1 MIYYE
6 VVYGNDTPKDPT
18 ENSNVYDSSNP
29 FVIGKKTTIKAYA
42 VKDGMKSEIVTFA
55 YTVSDKLSVPTPS
68 IDTGAVVA
76 SGTVIQLKADK
87 DSTIYYTVDGSDP
100 KNQEI
105 KNVDRYQRDPS
116 AEKREMWFPFGP
128 MHPEPVTVTVR

>member
-6 VVYGNDTPKDPT
+6 VAYGNDTPKDPT
-18 ENSNVYDSSNP
+18 EDSNVYDSSNP

-76 SGTVIQLKADK
+76 SGTVIELEADK
-87 DSTIYYTVDGSDP
+87 DATIYYTVDGSDP
-100 KNQEI
+100 KKSGN
-105 KNVDRYQRDPS
+105 KNVLIGT
-116 AEKREMWFPFGP
+116 K
-128 MHPEPVTVTVR
+128 